1 MRFTKERH
9 ELIFRIQPNI
19 YDRDILR
26 NQLTAKSFIVD
37 IRLGCKY
44 TCDERNKLFSFQ
56 IKATLKA
63 TTLSIRM
70 CTTELL
76 LWKVRLVTPLV
87 YLNGTVPLTFSSKCS
102 IFFGQAILK
111 NSSKPLILK
120 GFYLLRMSNDYCFH
134 GISEKWDLRP

>member
-9 ELIFRIQPNI
+9 ELVFRIQPNI

-26 NQLTAKSFIVD
+26 KQLTAKSFIVD
-37 IRLGCKY
+37 IRPGCKY

-63 TTLSIRM
+63 TTLSFRM

-76 LWKVRLVTPLV
+76 LWKFRLVTPLV
-87 YLNGTVPLTFSSKCS
+87 YLNGTVSLTFSSKYS

-111 NSSKPLILK
+111 KSSKPLILK

-134 GISEKWDLRP
+134 GIPEKRDLRP